1 MVKHLILSVCC
12 YLLLIPA
19 ANSDNDPKLWL
30 DKMSHAQ
37 RELNYQGTF
46 TYEQAADIHAMR
58 IAHAV
63 IEGEEYERLEMLDGQ
78 EPPLL
83 RRGHGPECIHLG
95 DRLLRLYDGQSA
107 TKAMSPAVGA
117 HYDFSV
123 AGTSRVAG
131 RSAVEL
137 AIMPRDKHRFGHR
150 LSLDKATG
158 LLLRSVRYGLNNERL
173 ERFQYVTL
181 ELIEEWPADLIT
193 AFKKSVLEGRQLH
206 HRSSLMMRGEA
217 ADYFWQPGWLP
228 EGFAL
233 IPSEHDRKRNKMTFT
248 DGLAVF
254 SIFLEPASAEKRLA
268 SGHARRG
275 VATAF
280 SRVSLLADDYYRVTV
295 VGEIPIATAEQ
306 ISNALSL
313 R

>member
-1 MVKHLILSVCC
+1 MVKRFILLACC
-12 YLLLIPA
+12 LLLIPV
-19 ANSDNDPKLWL
+19 ANSDNDPRLWL

-46 TYEQAADIHAMR
+46 TYEQASEIHAMR

-95 DRLLRLYDGQSA
+95 DRLLRLYDGQQA
-107 TKAMSPAVGA
+107 PKPMSPAVA
-117 HYDFSV
+117 AYYDFSV

-181 ELIEEWPADLIT
+181 ELVEEWPADLIS
-193 AFKKSVLEGRQLH
+193 AFKKSGLEGRKLH
-206 HRSSLMMRGEA
+206 HRQSSMMAGTA
-217 ADYFWQPGWLP
+217 TDYFWQPGWLP
-228 EGFAL
+228 DGFAL
-233 IPSEHDRKRNKMTFT
+233 IPSEYDRRRNKMTFT

-254 SIFLEPASAEKRLA
+254 SVFLEPASAGKKLA

-280 SRVSLLADDYYRVTV
+280 SKTSLLADDYYRVTV
-295 VGEIPIATAEQ
+295 VGEIPVATAEQ
-306 ISNALSL
+306 ISNALSV